1 MARLFSSRMRSR
13 RQLLIASDAFLI
25 FSGLLLATSI
35 GFQGGR
41 NAGGMPAGLIL
52 KVVVV
57 LIALMLCMYYYDLY
71 ESYVLANTRE
81 VAVRLTQVLGTT
93 GVALSV
99 LYYAYPPAQLRDEA
113 LLSSGIL
120 VGVLLVCWRSLF
132 LVINRSPRLTQR
144 IVLLGYGPLATSL
157 AAELKKRPE
166 LGMRVVG
173 YVGDPP
179 SFYGHPNGIR
189 RISPLDDLLEAAE
202 NERADQV
209 VITMNDRR
217 GRLPLEALLRL
228 KSAGVMVED
237 GADFFEMITG
247 KVPLDSLRLS
257 WLVFSSD
264 FRVSK
269 RTLFYKRAFSIG
281 VASLLLLIFSPL
293 MLLIAALIR
302 MDSRGPAIFRQAR
315 VGKDGTIFTLFKFR
329 TMRVN
334 ADNGDIPRPVTVN
347 DDRLTRVGLWLRR
360 TRMDELP
367 QLVNVLRGDIYFV
380 GPRPFATAQEEE
392 LVQKIPF
399 YRYRW
404 TVKPGAT
411 GWAQIQRPY
420 CATLEDNVEK
430 LAYDLFYIKNMSV
443 GLDLLI
449 LFHTAKTLLLGR
461 GAR

>member
-1 MARLFSSRMRSR
+1 
-13 RQLLIASDAFLI
+13 
-25 FSGLLLATSI
+25 
-35 GFQGGR
+35 
-41 NAGGMPAGLIL
+41 MPAGLML
-52 KVVVV
+52 KVAVVS
-57 LIALMLCMYYYDLY
+57 LALMLCMYYYDLY

-99 LYYAYPPAQLRDEA
+99 LYYAYPRAQLRSDA
-113 LLSSGIL
+113 LLSSGLL
-120 VGVLLVCWRSLF
+120 VGALLMCWRSLF
-132 LVINRSPRLTQR
+132 LVINRSPHLTQR
-144 IVLLGYGPLATSL
+144 VVLVGYGPLATSL

-166 LGMRVVG
+166 LGMKVVG

-179 SFYGHPNGIR
+179 INYGHPNGIR
-189 RISPLDDLLEAAE
+189 RISPLHELLDAVER
-202 NERADQV
+202 ERADQV

-228 KSAGVMVED
+228 KSSGVMVQD
-237 GADFFEMITG
+237 GADFFEMVTG
-247 KVPLDSLRLS
+247 MVPLDSLRLG
-257 WLVFSSD
+257 WLVFSPE
-264 FRVSK
+264 FQVSK
-269 RTLFYKRAFSIG
+269 RTLLYKRAISIFA
-281 VASLLLLIFSPL
+281 ASLLLLLFSPI
-293 MLLIAALIR
+293 MLLVAILIR
-302 MDSRGPAIFRQAR
+302 LDSPGPAIFRQGR

-334 ADNGDIPRPVTVN
+334 ADNGGVPRPVTEK

-360 TRMDELP
+360 TRLDELP
-367 QLVNVLRGDIYFV
+367 QLVNILRGDIYFV
-380 GPRPFATAQEEE
+380 GPRPFAIAQEEE

-430 LAYDLFYIKNMSV
+430 LAYDLFYIKNMSI
-443 GLDLLI
+443 GMDLVI